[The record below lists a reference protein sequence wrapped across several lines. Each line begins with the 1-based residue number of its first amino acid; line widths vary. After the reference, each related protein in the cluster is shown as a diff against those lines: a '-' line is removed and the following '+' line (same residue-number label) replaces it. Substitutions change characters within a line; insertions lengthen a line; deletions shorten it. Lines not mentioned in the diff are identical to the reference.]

1 MNCMK
6 RILTL
11 LLASV
16 FSLGLF
22 AQDAPALKNA
32 GNEALRTKNY
42 EEALNQFEA
51 YFKVFDGE
59 DKQTTFNAAYCAN
72 KLKKYDKA
80 IVYFSKSIDNRYK
93 VSSSYYFKARAYKK
107 LKKTNEMLATIEA
120 GLKTK
125 PGNSKLEK
133 LLYQHYMKQ
142 GIAAQKA
149 GKLEKATAAF
159 EKVSSL
165 KSKKFRADALY
176 SLGVLYSNEGSNILE
191 KARPYANKEKKR
203 YATEKSKASKLYMK
217 AIGYLDE
224 AASVNPSR
232 LDVKKTKAEI
242 LKAMK

>member
-22 AQDAPALKNA
+22 AQDAAGLKNA
-32 GNEALRTKNY
+32 GNEALRSKNY
-42 EEALNQFEA
+42 GEALTQFEA
-51 YFKVFDGE
+51 YFKVLDGE

-72 KLKKYDKA
+72 KLKDYEKA
-80 IVYFSKSIDNRYK
+80 IVYFSKSIESRYK

-107 LKKTNEMLATIEA
+107 LKKTNEMIATLAE
-120 GLKTK
+120 GLKAK

-149 GKLEKATAAF
+149 GKLDKATTNF
-159 EKVSSL
+159 EKVAVL
-165 KSKKFRADALY
+165 KGKKYRSDALY
-176 SLGVLYSNEGSNILE
+176 SLGVLYSNEGSKILE

-203 YATEKSKASKLYMK
+203 YATEKSKASKLYVK
-217 AIGYLDE
+217 ALGYLDQ